1 MGSQRNPSPSLRHSA
16 ALPHL
21 TNDRPPQRT
30 TRTQSGREE
39 DAPRFVPTGRVH
51 QGAANCADFLAASIC
66 DFYKKLFFGGGL
78 PESKSSEKDFESW
91 AEKCRH
97 RLLAPQEFTRLASK
111 WRNSREDRRGRDS
124 LASIR
129 EDEDESTFWIRQPLQ
144 ARE

>member
-1 MGSQRNPSPSLRHSA
+1 MLPVSYLRDVYTKDLIVQISWQHRSA
-16 ALPHL
+16 
-21 TNDRPPQRT
+21 T
-30 TRTQSGREE
+30 
-39 DAPRFVPTGRVH
+39 F
-51 QGAANCADFLAASIC
+51 I
-66 DFYKKLFFGGGL
+66 KLFFGGGL

-91 AEKCRH
+91 AEKYRH